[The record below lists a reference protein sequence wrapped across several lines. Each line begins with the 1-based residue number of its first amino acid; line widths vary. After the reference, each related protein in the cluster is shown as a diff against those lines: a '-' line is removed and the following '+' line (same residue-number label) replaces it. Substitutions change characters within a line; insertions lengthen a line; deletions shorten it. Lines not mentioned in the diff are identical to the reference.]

1 MIIYLI
7 RHGESEANISNY
19 HQGQLDTNLTQKG
32 IEQAEKLAQR
42 FEEIDDFEI
51 IHSSDLKRAYLTAK
65 EIHHY
70 HKDKELIYSEL
81 IRERNL
87 GEFHGKDKSTHK
99 WDDLE
104 EKNLFLR
111 KPSGGENFFDHK
123 KRIEEFLEKVLEEN
137 KNCVIVSHGG
147 TTRILLHIL
156 GQLPKKEFFTSKS
169 KTKNASITKIKITPH
184 DSEML
189 LENCIKHLE
198 E

>member
-32 IEQAEKLAQR
+32 IEQAKKLAQR
-42 FEEIDDFEI
+42 FENINDFEI
-51 IHSSDLKRAYLTAK
+51 IYSSDLKRAQLTAQY
-65 EIHHY
+65 IHEF
-70 HKDKELIYSEL
+70 HKDKALLTDEKL
-81 IRERNL
+81 RERDV
-87 GEFHGKDKSTHK
+87 GEFHGKDKSTHR
-99 WDDLE
+99 WDNLE

-111 KPSGGENFFDHK
+111 KPKDAENFFDHK